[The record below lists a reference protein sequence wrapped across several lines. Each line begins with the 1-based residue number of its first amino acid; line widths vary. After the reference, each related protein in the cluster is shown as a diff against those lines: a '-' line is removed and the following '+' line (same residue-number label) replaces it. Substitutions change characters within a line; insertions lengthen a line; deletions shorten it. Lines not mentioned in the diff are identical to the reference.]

1 MAMGSGR
8 VLRERLRAYAVGVY
22 RALVRLVHGLPENRA
37 LRERAKVCL
46 KCAIGEAVQWS
57 SGLAVEAGFRAGVT
71 RVQAAWLHAGLP
83 WVGALD
89 Y

>member
-1 MAMGSGR
+1 MAMGSGQ
-8 VLRERLRAYAVGVY
+8 VLRERLRLYAVDVY
-22 RALVRLVHGLPENRA
+22 RALVRSVRGLPEQCA
-37 LRERAKVCL
+37 LRERAKACL
-46 KCAIGEAVQWS
+46 KCAIGEAVQWN

>member
-1 MAMGSGR
+1 MGSR
-8 VLRERLRAYAVGVY
+8 QVLRDRLRLYAVDVY
-22 RALVRLVHGLPENRA
+22 RALVRSVRRLPEKCA
-37 LRERAKVCL
+37 LQERAKACL
-46 KCAIGEAVQWS
+46 KRAIGEAVQWS
-57 SGLAVEAGFRAGVT
+57 SGQAVEAGFRAGVT

>member
-1 MAMGSGR
+1 MAMGSGQ
-8 VLRERLRAYAVGVY
+8 VLRKRLRLYAVDVY
-22 RALVRLVHGLPENRA
+22 RALVRSVRGLPEKCA
-37 LRERAKVCL
+37 LRERAKACL
-46 KCAIGEAVQWS
+46 KGAIGEAVQWS